1 MPVTNTEIECARNI
15 ALLYYLG
22 RIGCKPQKN
31 SIQDCEPIR
40 KADINRALSLQDEK
54 LLTSTLAFLSSIR
67 DDAMSVTAVCV
78 EEKKSSVVVMVA
90 ANAKD
95 SHNSSSYLDAV
106 KEGFDKI
113 FRSLNRETP
122 VSSESLHCRII
133 SIVIS
138 MCRSR
143 IMSRARFIRRGQR
156 QGFDTILKKV
166 KKEMARFTMNDDKR
180 EYMRLSQVLISR
192 IDAFQIKLAQ
202 GPSNTSALDKKLEL
216 IINTFADI
224 SRISSL
230 STMLL
235 EDIGPRMEP
244 DLCSGLLNT
253 IHKLAHYKTCAWTL
267 VKLSR
272 RYSILGRT
280 STIAVRLD
288 DTAFGK
294 PPAETVGFKLEEHL
308 KKLKKEYNTNWDLDN
323 FGQRLATN
331 TKKFWEDFLRVTNE
345 PKIHAEIQLMWHLER
360 HPSSKPPR
368 VLASNKDACFL
379 CNAFISFHGKYMI
392 PKTHGRIYPGWRLPS
407 TGLNETRRLFVRELE
422 RIAVERL
429 NVVNQQGFEKNIDPL
444 ESTISLVATSTA
456 SLNRSRETK
465 DMQPAMTLTNTG
477 INNEVLDTIDEK
489 RPAICMLPPTKPGQ
503 SKAGVKTKTKS
514 LDVESTEVSLIP
526 RNSPIS
532 SQETMVLT
540 QKPANETE
548 KIQKQARISVGEPND
563 IASEET
569 EYEPN
574 KITSPETYQTRQS
587 SNYFPEPKRSD
598 HKSSDSP
605 TAWEQVKKDSTKRIR
620 LNSFNLYIEYTSSDP
635 NTSKV
640 LKIKTKRLSVEEA
653 ETAIDGSDHV
663 YDLDSLS
670 TLGCDLG
677 NCQQVKMKVKGEVY
691 IVDLGAFVCHD
702 E

>member
-1 MPVTNTEIECARNI
+1 
-15 ALLYYLG
+15 
-22 RIGCKPQKN
+22 
-31 SIQDCEPIR
+31 
-40 KADINRALSLQDEK
+40 
-54 LLTSTLAFLSSIR
+54 
-67 DDAMSVTAVCV
+67 
-78 EEKKSSVVVMVA
+78 
-90 ANAKD
+90 
-95 SHNSSSYLDAV
+95 
-106 KEGFDKI
+106 
-113 FRSLNRETP
+113 
-122 VSSESLHCRII
+122 
-133 SIVIS
+133 
-138 MCRSR
+138 
-143 IMSRARFIRRGQR
+143 MSRARFIRRGQR

-166 KKEMARFTMNDDKR
+166 KKEMARFTMSDDKR

-489 RPAICMLPPTKPGQ
+489 RPAICLLPPTKPGQ

-540 QKPANETE
+540 
-548 KIQKQARISVGEPND
+548 
-563 IASEET
+563 
-569 EYEPN
+569 
-574 KITSPETYQTRQS
+574 
-587 SNYFPEPKRSD
+587 
-598 HKSSDSP
+598 
-605 TAWEQVKKDSTKRIR
+605 
-620 LNSFNLYIEYTSSDP
+620 
-635 NTSKV
+635 
-640 LKIKTKRLSVEEA
+640 
-653 ETAIDGSDHV
+653 
-663 YDLDSLS
+663 
-670 TLGCDLG
+670 
-677 NCQQVKMKVKGEVY
+677 
-691 IVDLGAFVCHD
+691 
-702 E
+702 

>member
-1 MPVTNTEIECARNI
+1 MSVTNTEIKCARNI

-22 RIGCKPQKN
+22 RNGCKPQRN
-31 SIQDCEPIR
+31 SFQDCEPTR

-67 DDAMSVTAVCV
+67 DDAMRVTAVCV
-78 EEKKSSVVVMVA
+78 EEKKSSIVVMVA

-95 SHNSSSYLDAV
+95 THNSSSYLGAV

-113 FRSLNRETP
+113 FRSLSQETP
-122 VSSESLHCRII
+122 VASEKLHRQVIR
-133 SIVIS
+133 IVIS

-166 KKEMARFTMNDDKR
+166 EKEMARFTMNDDKR

-192 IDAFQIKLAQ
+192 IYDFQIKLAQ
-202 GPSNTSALDKKLEL
+202 DPSNTSVLDKEPEL
-216 IINTFADI
+216 IISTFGDI

-235 EDIGPRMEP
+235 QDIGPRMEP

-253 IHKLAHYKTCAWTL
+253 VNKLAHYETCAWTL

-272 RYSILGRT
+272 TYSILGHT
-280 STIAVRLD
+280 STMPVRLD

-294 PPAETVGFKLEEHL
+294 PPTATLVFKLEEHL
-308 KKLKKEYNTNWDLDN
+308 KTLRKEYNTNWDLDN

-331 TKKFWEDFLRVTNE
+331 TKKLWEDFLRVTNE

-360 HPSSKPPR
+360 HLSSNPPR
-368 VLASNKDACFL
+368 VIASNKDACFL

-392 PKTHGRIYPGWRLPS
+392 LKTHGRIYPGWRLPS

-422 RIAVERL
+422 RLAVERV
-429 NVVNQQGFEKNIDPL
+429 NVINQKGLEKNIDPL
-444 ESTISLVATSTA
+444 ESTISLVAMPTT
-456 SLNRSRETK
+456 SLNRSETK
-465 DMQPAMTLTNTG
+465 DRQPAMTITNTG
-477 INNEVLDTIDEK
+477 INNEVLDTMDEK
-489 RPAICMLPPTKPGQ
+489 RPAICLLQPTKPRQ
-503 SKAGVKTKTKS
+503 SKAGIKTETKN
-514 LDVESTEVSLIP
+514 LDVESTKVSLRS

-532 SQETMVLT
+532 SRETMVLA
-540 QKPANETE
+540 QESANETE
-548 KIQKQARISVGEPND
+548 KVQEQAPIPVGEPND
-563 IASEET
+563 IESKET
-569 EYEPN
+569 EYELHE
-574 KITSPETYQTRQS
+574 ITSPETYKTGPS
-587 SNYFPEPKRSD
+587 STCFPELKHSD
-598 HKSSDSP
+598 HKLSDSL
-605 TAWEQVKKDSTKRIR
+605 TAWELVKQDSTKRMK
-620 LNSFNLYIEYTSSDP
+620 LNAFNLYIEYTSSDP

-653 ETAIDGSDHV
+653 GEVTDGSDHV

-670 TLGCDLG
+670 TLDCDLG
-677 NCQQVKMKVKGEVY
+677 NCQQVKMKAKGDVY
-691 IVDLGAFVCHD
+691 IVDLGDFVCHD

>member
-1 MPVTNTEIECARNI
+1 
-15 ALLYYLG
+15 
-22 RIGCKPQKN
+22 
-31 SIQDCEPIR
+31 
-40 KADINRALSLQDEK
+40 
-54 LLTSTLAFLSSIR
+54 
-67 DDAMSVTAVCV
+67 
-78 EEKKSSVVVMVA
+78 
-90 ANAKD
+90 
-95 SHNSSSYLDAV
+95 
-106 KEGFDKI
+106 
-113 FRSLNRETP
+113 
-122 VSSESLHCRII
+122 
-133 SIVIS
+133 
-138 MCRSR
+138 
-143 IMSRARFIRRGQR
+143 
-156 QGFDTILKKV
+156 
-166 KKEMARFTMNDDKR
+166 MNDDKR

-379 CNAFISFHGKYMI
+379 CNAFISFHG
-392 PKTHGRIYPGWRLPS
+392 
-407 TGLNETRRLFVRELE
+407 N
-422 RIAVERL
+422 
-429 NVVNQQGFEKNIDPL
+429 
-444 ESTISLVATSTA
+444 
-456 SLNRSRETK
+456 
-465 DMQPAMTLTNTG
+465 
-477 INNEVLDTIDEK
+477 
-489 RPAICMLPPTKPGQ
+489 
-503 SKAGVKTKTKS
+503 
-514 LDVESTEVSLIP
+514 
-526 RNSPIS
+526 

-548 KIQKQARISVGEPND
+548 KIQEQAPISVGEPND

-653 ETAIDGSDHV
+653 EAEAATDGSDHV

-677 NCQQVKMKVKGEVY
+677 NCRQVKMKVKGEVY